1 MFSHRQEICRAR
13 NSLVAALVAWA
24 DESLRTNARR
34 FLAGLSSDELLF
46 IAGFLGSCILE
57 SQAGC
62 ARNRTEVV
70 ERIQQFQQVR
80 ADRAR
85 MRASDQELKMILVL
99 EYLCQS
105 GVQRLSLS
113 AGADPTV
120 N

>member
-1 MFSHRQEICRAR
+1 
-13 NSLVAALVAWA
+13 
-24 DESLRTNARR
+24 
-34 FLAGLSSDELLF
+34 
-46 IAGFLGSCILE
+46 
-57 SQAGC
+57 
-62 ARNRTEVV
+62 
-70 ERIQQFQQVR
+70 
-80 ADRAR
+80 